1 MSAIL
6 NVSAVILAGG
16 QSQRMGRDKALLP
29 IYDTTLL
36 QHTVDIA
43 TACTDQVYIV
53 SSPRVGW
60 PIETQ
65 WIAEDPPQQGPLLA
79 FQQSLAV
86 VNSEWVLLM
95 ACDLPYVQVAVL
107 NRWIAELPLVPP
119 SSIAYLA
126 PHQTARGNGWQC
138 LCGFYRSSS
147 RDNLDRF
154 VAAGGKSFQAWLQ
167 QELVTPITNFDPH
180 TFTNWNYPA
189 DVVAF

>member
-1 MSAIL
+1 MTITQSI
-6 NVSAVILAGG
+6 SAVILAGG
-16 QSQRMGRDKALLP
+16 KSQRMGQDKALLP
-29 IYDTTLL
+29 IAGTTLL
-36 QHTVDIA
+36 CRTVEIA
-43 TACTDQVYIV
+43 TTCTDQVFIV
-53 SSPRVGW
+53 SSPRPGW

-86 VNSEWVLLM
+86 IKSEWVLLL
-95 ACDLPYVQVAVL
+95 ACDLPYVQGADL
-107 NRWIAELPLVPP
+107 QRWIGELATVPQ
-119 SSIAYLA
+119 SSIAYLV
-126 PHQTARGNGWQC
+126 PHQTSRGNGWQC